1 MKRRRAQLEA
11 PLTVRVTAELETW
24 IESYARD
31 LSALSLTGYVSTA
44 AAARVLL
51 ERGRRA
57 VLEER
62 ETAAVRSGRGRARKR
77 AA

>member
-1 MKRRRAQLEA
+1 MSRRRASLEA
-11 PLTVRVTAELETW
+11 PLTVRVTAELEAW
-24 IESYARD
+24 IDGYARE
-31 LSALSLTGYVSTA
+31 LGASSLTGYVSSA

-62 ETAAVRSGRGRARKR
+62 ETAAVRSGRGRARSR

>member
-1 MKRRRAQLEA
+1 MSRRRASLEA
-11 PLTVRVTAELETW
+11 PLTVRVTAELEAW
-24 IESYARD
+24 IDGYARE
-31 LSALSLTGYVSTA
+31 LGATALTGHVSMA
-44 AAARVLL
+44 SAARVLL

-62 ETAAVRSGRGRARKR
+62 ETAAVRSGRGRARSR